1 MKAII
6 KTFITLFWIC
16 DIFNMPFMKVFDTT
30 YPFNTL
36 FWILV
41 FIFCGGIKIKIK
53 YDYKMGE

>member
-1 MKAII
+1 MTAII

-16 DIFNMPFMKVFDTT
+16 DILNMPFMKVFDTT

-41 FIFCGGIKIKIK
+41 FIFCGGTNITVKRDGK
-53 YDYKMGE
+53 GE